1 MIIHGAFVIYQT
13 FFSAD
18 ACLLEVKVSLCMLL
32 KYFATS
38 LTQVFREKLLKC
50 PHLESFNLF
59 GINTSCTGILKIS
72 TTSQRNAFNAK
83 QKFIVTHALVF
94 RAK

>member
-1 MIIHGAFVIYQT
+1 MKTFFKFVDFNVLCGRTTIDCDILELVIESYQMIIHGAFVIYQT

-18 ACLLEVKVSLCMLL
+18 ACLLEVKVFLCMLL

-50 PHLESFNLF
+50 PHLRV
-59 GINTSCTGILKIS
+59 I
-72 TTSQRNAFNAK
+72 
-83 QKFIVTHALVF
+83 
-94 RAK
+94 

>member
-1 MIIHGAFVIYQT
+1 MYV
-13 FFSAD
+13 
-18 ACLLEVKVSLCMLL
+18 VKIFCHKSYPGLQRKTVKMS
-32 KYFATS
+32 
-38 LTQVFREKLLKC
+38 
-50 PHLESFNLF
+50 SFKSHLF

>member
-18 ACLLEVKVSLCMLL
+18 ACLLEVKVFLCMLL

-38 LTQVFREKLLKC
+38 LTQVFREKTVKMSSFKSHLIYLGLILHVPVYLRFLPLVNVMLLMQNRSLLL
-50 PHLESFNLF
+50 HM
-59 GINTSCTGILKIS
+59 
-72 TTSQRNAFNAK
+72 
-83 QKFIVTHALVF
+83 H
-94 RAK
+94 

>member
-1 MIIHGAFVIYQT
+1 MIIHGAFVFYQT

-18 ACLLEVKVSLCMLL
+18 ACLLEVKVFLCMLL

-50 PHLESFNLF
+50 PHLRV
-59 GINTSCTGILKIS
+59 I
-72 TTSQRNAFNAK
+72 
-83 QKFIVTHALVF
+83 
-94 RAK
+94 

>member
-38 LTQVFREKLLKC
+38 LTLVFRETLLKC
-50 PHLESFNLF
+50 PHLRV
-59 GINTSCTGILKIS
+59 I
-72 TTSQRNAFNAK
+72 
-83 QKFIVTHALVF
+83 
-94 RAK
+94 

>member
-18 ACLLEVKVSLCMLL
+18 ACLLEVFMYVVQIFCHKSYPGLQRKTVKMSSFKSHLIYLGLILHVPVYLRFLPLVNVML
-32 KYFATS
+32 
-38 LTQVFREKLLKC
+38 
-50 PHLESFNLF
+50 
-59 GINTSCTGILKIS
+59 
-72 TTSQRNAFNAK
+72 FNAK

>member
-50 PHLESFNLF
+50 PHLRV
-59 GINTSCTGILKIS
+59 I
-72 TTSQRNAFNAK
+72 
-83 QKFIVTHALVF
+83 
-94 RAK
+94 